1 VERVE
6 RVERVEQVELGP
18 TDAEL
23 GQLDAKRLAT
33 LHHMLAYEA
42 HAGQKPPEGA
52 WRVWLMLAGRGF
64 GKTRAG
70 AEWISALAREDGSRR
85 FALVGATLDEVAN
98 VMVRGKSGL
107 MAVAK
112 LDEEVLWFP
121 SRRLVSFPSG
131 AEAYAYSAETPDKLR
146 GPEHH
151 FAWCDELAKW
161 AYPDATW
168 DNLMLGL
175 RLGEEPQVAVT
186 TTPRPIGLVKRLL
199 ADKGTVRATG
209 RTWDNP
215 HLPAAFVRG
224 VEALYAGTRLGR
236 QELEGEIVEEVEGA
250 LWTRA
255 LVERCRINPPLKG
268 EVAAGTADAGVSPL
282 SIGLRRVESAI
293 PRHHASHG
301 PPPLAGED
309 LLVRIVIGV
318 DPPASAAGDA
328 CGIVAVG
335 LGADGVGYVLG
346 DHSVAGLSP
355 EGWARRVAA
364 AAQAHG
370 ADRVVAEANQG
381 GEMVTSV
388 LKAADCALPVKL
400 VHARRGKAARAE
412 PVAALFECGRARFAG
427 AFPELED
434 ELCGLAVGGA
444 YEGPGRSPDRAD
456 AMVWAFTELMLG
468 PRREPAVRA
477 L

>member
-1 VERVE
+1 
-6 RVERVEQVELGP
+6 
-18 TDAEL
+18 
-23 GQLDAKRLAT
+23 
-33 LHHMLAYEA
+33 MAYRA
-42 HAGQKPPEGA
+42 HEGQKPPEGA

-70 AEWISALAREDGSRR
+70 AEWISELAREDGSRR
-85 FALVGATLDEVAN
+85 FALVGATIDEVVN

-112 LDEEVLWFP
+112 LDEDVLWYP

-131 AEAYAYSAETPDKLR
+131 AQAHVYSAETPDKLR

-151 FAWCDELAKW
+151 YAWCDELAKW

-175 RLGEEPQVAVT
+175 RLGRAPQVAVT
-186 TTPRPIGLVKRLL
+186 TTPRPIALVKRLA
-199 ADKGTVRATG
+199 ADKGTVRVTG

-215 HLPAAFVRG
+215 HLPAAFVSDVMERYG
-224 VEALYAGTRLGR
+224 RSRLGR
-236 QELEGEIVEEVEGA
+236 QELEGEIVEEVAGA

-255 LVERCRINPPLKG
+255 LVERCRAAP
-268 EVAAGTADAGVSPL
+268 AAGAAGPSTIRCAD
-282 SIGLRRVESAI
+282 
-293 PRHHASHG
+293 G
-301 PPPLAGED
+301 PPPRSGEE
-309 LLVRIVIGV
+309 LFVRIVIGV
-318 DPPASAAGDA
+318 DPPVSAAGDA
-328 CGIVAVG
+328 CGIVAVA
-335 LGADGVGYVLG
+335 LGADGIGYVLG

-364 AAQAHG
+364 AAAAHG

-381 GEMVTSV
+381 GAMVESV

-412 PVAALFECGRARFAG
+412 PVAALFEAGRARFAG